1 MASWRSWLPLVVVA
15 LLVVGAI
22 AVQYA
27 GVGQATAVQAA
38 GCPASASWPTV
49 TTGVPLFTDN
59 TVSVYAGKDY
69 SATTGD
75 AESEGLLVVM
85 GDATFGGTGG
95 GTFTVGSVP
104 IGSQVAPSPGTDM
117 LAVGGDLTV
126 APNARLSV
134 GLGVQTGGH
143 VVVGG
148 SVAAHSTVDTGGGG
162 LRHGSGDTAVESF
175 RGFGSLVTQQSAE
188 LATSAPTA
196 SVSLTGDTLYVTG
209 DDSSAVQVVNVDSP
223 TLAKAT
229 ALDLLD
235 IPDGASLSINVIGD
249 GARLALDEI
258 KEKGVDVG
266 AVVSSSLATHLL
278 WNFVDS
284 STVRVGGSR
293 ALLGSILVARG
304 DLELATGTNGRVYA
318 TGSITKSGSAGQ
330 QHSYA
335 WLGTAAFACQADRA
349 SADQGGT
356 PTAVATAAATQRNIA
371 SGALILVAIVVLIV
385 WAVLWRRRG
394 RAES

>member
-27 GVGQATAVQAA
+27 GVGQTTTAQGA
-38 GCPASASWPTV
+38 GCPASVSWPTV

-59 TVSVYAGKDY
+59 NVSVYAGKGY
-69 SATTGD
+69 TATTGD

-85 GDATFGGTGG
+85 GDATFGGTRD

-104 IGSQVAPSPGTDM
+104 IGSQVAPSPGTEM
-117 LAVGGDLTV
+117 LAVGGDLSV
-126 APNARLSV
+126 APKSRLSV
-134 GLGVQTGGH
+134 GIGVKTGGH
-143 VVVGG
+143 VAVGG
-148 SVAAHSTVDTGGGG
+148 SVAAHSTVDTAGGGI
-162 LRHGSGDTAVESF
+162 RHGSGETAVEAF
-175 RGFGSLVTQQSAE
+175 RGFGSLVAQQSAE

-196 SVSLTGDTLYVTG
+196 SAALTGGTLYVTG
-209 DDSSAVQVVNVDSP
+209 DDTATMQVVNIDAP
-223 TLAKAT
+223 TLAQAT

-249 GARLALDEI
+249 GARLALDDI
-258 KEKGVDVG
+258 QEKGADVG

-278 WNFVDS
+278 WNFVDAP
-284 STVRVGGSR
+284 TVRVGGSR

-304 DLELATGTNGRVYA
+304 DLELATSTNGRVYA
-318 TGSITKSGSAGQ
+318 TGSITKTGGQ
-330 QHSYA
+330 QHAYA

-349 SADQGGT
+349 SVDQGGT
-356 PTAVATAAATQRNIA
+356 PTAASTAAATQRNIA
-371 SGALILVAIVVLIV
+371 GGLLILVAIIVLIA
-385 WAVLWRRRG
+385 WAVMWRRRA
-394 RAES
+394 RADS